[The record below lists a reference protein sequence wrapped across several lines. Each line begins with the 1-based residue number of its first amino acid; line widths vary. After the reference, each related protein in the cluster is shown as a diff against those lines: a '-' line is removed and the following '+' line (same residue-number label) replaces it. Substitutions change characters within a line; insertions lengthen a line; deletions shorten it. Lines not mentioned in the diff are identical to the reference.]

1 MFKQPRG
8 RQEKN
13 RDKKEGGK
21 VQLER
26 KYKMVS
32 LSPNISIITLDA
44 NDLTIPTE
52 NQRVADWIKYMT
64 QPCAIYKKLIS
75 NVMLKTD

>member
-13 RDKKEGGK
+13 RDKKERGK

-32 LSPNISIITLDA
+32 LSPNISIITLNV

-52 NQRVADWIKYMT
+52 DQRVAD
-64 QPCAIYKKLIS
+64 
-75 NVMLKTD
+75 

>member
-13 RDKKEGGK
+13 RDKKEQGK

-32 LSPNISIITLDA
+32 LSPNISIITLNV

-52 NQRVADWIKYMT
+52 DQRVAD
-64 QPCAIYKKLIS
+64 
-75 NVMLKTD
+75 